1 MIGIKI
7 VAMVGFV
14 VLTGCSKPAPSDP
27 PTQQEVHSADSGVS
41 SGNSAVT
48 AIAATTEAGC

>member
-27 PTQQEVHSADSGVS
+27 PDPDPLG
-41 SGNSAVT
+41 
-48 AIAATTEAGC
+48 